1 MRTPDEIRVLL
12 VDDDEED
19 FMLTRDVLYDVK
31 RKPYILSWVPS
42 YEEALAALTKEKYD
56 ACLVDY
62 RLGKNTGI
70 ELIQEALEKG
80 CEAPMILLT
89 GQGTPEIDEMAMRA
103 GAADY
108 LVKDKIDADTLD
120 RTIRYSINQFKLL
133 QEVRMLHQDSEQRV
147 TERTHELAQVIEQLE
162 RTNKNLLE
170 EIKERKQAE
179 AEVQKNKQ
187 LYYTISENYPNGF
200 IAVYNRNLEYLFLE
214 GEITGKLGLD
224 KQVLIG
230 KKLEDDRANLNEV
243 LAQLD
248 KAFHGERA
256 VFEVHIRG
264 YILQAYAIPLADL
277 QGNIEQVMV
286 VTQDITERKRAEEEM
301 SKALDKERVLN
312 ELKSRFVSMASHE
325 FRTPLGTILS
335 SVSLI
340 GKYNGPDDEDKR
352 HKHIQRIKA
361 SVVNL
366 TAILN
371 DFLSLSKLEEGKVS
385 YNPVTFQIDELCEE
399 IKEEMQ
405 VIAKEGQD
413 IICTHNGHA
422 KTIEL
427 DKQILKNILI
437 NLVSNAIKYSDEH
450 KPIQVSS
457 EQNEDTLTIKVTDKG
472 IGIPKEDQQHI
483 FDTFFRAANATNI
496 QGTGLG
502 LNIVKKYT
510 DMLGGIINFESQSGK
525 GTTFTLTLNLNHEKA
540 ITH

>member
-1 MRTPDEIRVLL
+1 MKTPNEIKVLL

-19 FMLTRDVLYDVK
+19 FMLTRDVLSDVK
-31 RKPYILSWVPS
+31 RKTYVLSWVAS
-42 YEEALAALTKEKYD
+42 YEEALTALTKDNYD
-56 ACLVDY
+56 ACLIDY
-62 RLGKNTGI
+62 RLGKNTGV
-70 ELIQEALEKG
+70 ELIQECNVKG
-80 CEAPMILLT
+80 CRAPMILLT
-89 GQGTPEIDEMAMRA
+89 GQGAPEIDEMAMQA

-108 LVKDKIDADTLD
+108 LVKDKIDSDTLD
-120 RTIRYSINQFKLL
+120 RAIRYSINQSKLL
-133 QEVRMLHQDSEQRV
+133 QEVRMLHQDSELRV

-162 RTNKNLLE
+162 KTNKNLLE

-214 GEITGKLGLD
+214 GEITGKLGMD
-224 KQVLIG
+224 KQALIG
-230 KKLEDDRANLNEV
+230 KRLGDGRTNLDEV

-256 VFEVHIRG
+256 LFEVHIRG

-277 QGNIEQVMV
+277 DGNIEQVMV
-286 VTQDITERKRAEEEM
+286 VTQDITERKRAEAEM

-340 GKYNGPDDEDKR
+340 GKYNGQNDEDKR
-352 HKHIQRIKA
+352 YKHIQRIKA

-385 YNPVTFQIDELCEE
+385 YNAVPVSLTELCEE

-413 IICTHNGHA
+413 IICIHNGHSEI
-422 KTIEL
+422 IEL

-450 KPIQVSS
+450 KPIQVRT
-457 EQNEDTLTIKVTDKG
+457 EQADDTIRIKVTDEG

-483 FDTFFRAANATNI
+483 FDTFFRATNAMNI

-510 DMLGGIINFESQSGK
+510 DMLGGQINFESQPGK

-540 ITH
+540 LTH